1 MLRTQAATRPV
12 NRAKPAVRAHLALA
26 NPNQA
31 NRNRANLS
39 PASPNR
45 VNRNR
50 RAAASLTQ
58 ANLATAIPTAPVTQG
73 HPVAV
78 IPATALPAVARVA
91 NQAVRKVNRR
101 ARRVKANR
109 RVSQIRKI
117 RAATVSLCRVIRG
130 RVTRN
135 LATQVAADLLPRA
148 IPVRAKAQAN
158 QATRRANLIANLK
171 VIQTP
176 KANHPVVSAQ
186 VTAKA
191 TAFHGQPVVLQAT
204 RRAIRL
210 VVRQADQTVIH
221 LHPPTTHTIRQQAN
235 RIARA

>member
-1 MLRTQAATRPV
+1 M
-12 NRAKPAVRAHLALA
+12 NRAPLRVNQANHVARAHLALV

-31 NRNRANLS
+31 NQIRANRI

-45 VNRNR
+45 VNRIR
-50 RAAASLTQ
+50 RAEASLTQ
-58 ANLATAIPTAPVTQG
+58 ANLAIAIPTAPATQR

-78 IPATALPAVARVA
+78 IPATALRAVARVA
-91 NQAVRKVNRR
+91 DQAVRIVNRR
-101 ARRVKANR
+101 ARKVKANR

-117 RAATVSLCRVIRG
+117 PAATVSLCRV
-130 RVTRN
+130 TRN
-135 LATQVAADLLPRA
+135 PATPVAADLLPRA

-158 QATRRANLIANLK
+158 QATRRANLKANLK

-191 TAFHGQPVVLQAT
+191 TAFHGQPVTQPVVLQAT
-204 RRAIRL
+204 RRVIRL

-221 LHPPTTHTIRQQAN
+221 LHPPATHTIRQPVN